1 MPFHTNST
9 GEDAPIVELT
19 DIQLNLTS
27 FYVTRKPGP
36 KKAPMTDGKTG
47 SSSASEYS
55 CVSWFSYLL
64 SNNLVEIMV
73 VQALLAGLAPGV
85 YLFPL
90 SMDQRH
96 RAASANLAEARRDA
110 MVDGVERRKELRR
123 RVLENKLKPPS
134 KDDTNGTDV

>member
-1 MPFHTNST
+1 
-9 GEDAPIVELT
+9 
-19 DIQLNLTS
+19 
-27 FYVTRKPGP
+27 
-36 KKAPMTDGKTG
+36 
-47 SSSASEYS
+47 
-55 CVSWFSYLL
+55 
-64 SNNLVEIMV
+64 MV